1 MDLAEVKVVAIGA
14 GGHGSEM
21 NAYMA
26 DLRRA
31 GWRGEFLGFLDDTQ
45 PAGHSGDMELL
56 GSIADFAARW
66 RSSAAEF
73 RYIAAIGDNQGR
85 RNVAA
90 RVDEL
95 FAGELRPWTLIHPFA
110 VAGPSAIGEGT
121 LLAPGAVVT
130 ARARIGRHCILNVKA
145 SVSHDCEIGDFVS
158 LNPGV
163 TICGWC
169 RIGDGVCIGAG
180 ATVID
185 RIRIGEGAIIGAGAV
200 VVRDIPPNV
209 TAMGVPARVV
219 GP

>member
-73 RYIAAIGDNQGR
+73 RYIAAIGDNQSQVACAGAIDAGIVNLVEDAMAESEPNVAFGRERRADTALGARSPARFDSRTAR
-85 RNVAA
+85 RNLFRLAHAA
-90 RVDEL
+90 E
-95 FAGELRPWTLIHPFA
+95 PY
-110 VAGPSAIGEGT
+110 
-121 LLAPGAVVT
+121 APGGGST
-130 ARARIGRHCILNVKA
+130 SQTC
-145 SVSHDCEIGDFVS
+145 
-158 LNPGV
+158 
-163 TICGWC
+163 
-169 RIGDGVCIGAG
+169 
-180 ATVID
+180 
-185 RIRIGEGAIIGAGAV
+185 
-200 VVRDIPPNV
+200 
-209 TAMGVPARVV
+209 
-219 GP
+219 